1 MIEHIVL
8 RHRLPG
14 LENINQL
21 AAYQASGGFDAYR
34 TVVTSMTPQAV
45 IDLIKASGLRGRGG
59 AGFPTGVK
67 WSFLSNRFPRY
78 VVANSDE
85 SEPGTFKDR
94 EIMERNPF
102 QFLEGLMIASYAAQ
116 ASTAYNYLRGEFWEL
131 AARLDAQIAELHAAG
146 LLGKNVLGTQYS
158 LDVHNHLGAGA
169 YICGEESAL
178 LESIE
183 GKLGQPRLKPPFPAD
198 RGLYGQPTVVNNT
211 ETLSNIPPIVARGA
225 AWYRTLGTESSP
237 GTKVMCL
244 SGHVANA
251 GNYEVPFGITFRDLI
266 YGLAGGIRGGRTLK
280 AILPS
285 GASAP
290 ILAAT
295 DKVLDTRLTYEDV
308 AALGSQLGSASIILM
323 DETVD
328 MSWVAMKTTH
338 FFKHESCGKC
348 TPCREGTYWMTH
360 ILDRV
365 QAGGVQAADLA
376 LLSDVT
382 HQIGGKCLCPLGD
395 FATSAVVSSLKL
407 FPADYEQHLAVA
419 AAVPAKPAARAK
431 VAQPVS

>member
-1 MIEHIVL
+1 M
-8 RHRLPG
+8 
-14 LENINQL
+14 
-21 AAYQASGGFDAYR
+21 
-34 TVVTSMTPQAV
+34 
-45 IDLIKASGLRGRGG
+45 
-59 AGFPTGVK
+59 
-67 WSFLSNRFPRY
+67 
-78 VVANSDE
+78 
-85 SEPGTFKDR
+85 
-94 EIMERNPF
+94 
-102 QFLEGLMIASYAAQ
+102 
-116 ASTAYNYLRGEFWEL
+116 
-131 AARLDAQIAELHAAG
+131 
-146 LLGKNVLGTQYS
+146 
-158 LDVHNHLGAGA
+158 
-169 YICGEESAL
+169 
-178 LESIE
+178 
-183 GKLGQPRLKPPFPAD
+183 
-198 RGLYGQPTVVNNT
+198 NNT
-211 ETLSNIPPIVARGA
+211 ETLANIPPIVARGA
-225 AWYRTLGTESSP
+225 EWYRTLGTESSP

-251 GNYEVPFGITFRDLI
+251 GNYEVPFGITFRELI
-266 YGLAGGIRGGRTLK
+266 FGLAGGIRGGRTLK

-328 MSWVAMKTTH
+328 MSWVALKTTH

-382 HQIGGKCLCPLGD
+382 QQIGGKCLCPLGD
-395 FATSAVVSSLKL
+395 FATTSST
-407 FPADYEQHLAVA
+407 
-419 AAVPAKPAARAK
+419 
-431 VAQPVS
+431 